1 MRVPEYTDPD
11 ISVPVYIDPDIL
23 NSEYTDPDIPD
34 HVSPTRSSH
43 EWVHMSDPE

>member
-43 EWVHMSDPE
+43 E